1 MGIQSRKNIIKAL
14 IFDFDGLII
23 DTEISSYQTW
33 QEIYE
38 EHNCQLPFSTWAI
51 CIGGSP
57 QLFDPCEYLEQ
68 QIGRPVLREEIRL
81 RRRQRHVR
89 IVEAQPVLPGV
100 EDYILSAKRLG
111 LKIGVASSSKHEWV
125 DTHLTRLGLI
135 SHFDSIKCSDDV
147 KHTKPDPELYQAI
160 LDALGVEGHQ
170 AIALEDSPNGVIA
183 AQRAGIF
190 CVAVPNPVTSQLSL
204 EHADLNLP
212 SLSKVPLEELLVK
225 VQERVKP

>member
-1 MGIQSRKNIIKAL
+1 MIKAL
-14 IFDFDGLII
+14 VFDFDGLIV
-23 DTEISSYQTW
+23 DTEMSSYQTW
-33 QEIYE
+33 QEIYA
-38 EHNCQLPFSTWAI
+38 EHDCQLPFSTWAI

-81 RRRQRHVR
+81 RRRQQHIRM
-89 IVEAQPVLPGV
+89 VEAQPVLPGV

-111 LKIGVASSSKHEWV
+111 LKIGVASSSRHEWV

-135 SHFDSIKCSDDV
+135 DYFDSIKCFDDV
-147 KHTKPDPELYQAI
+147 KRTKPNPELYLAV
-160 LDALGVEGHQ
+160 LDALGVHGQQ

-183 AQRAGIF
+183 AQQAGIF

-204 EHADLNLP
+204 LHADLCLS
-212 SLSKVPLEELLVK
+212 SLTEVSLEQLLAKVGGTVK
-225 VQERVKP
+225 HEHIR

>member
-1 MGIQSRKNIIKAL
+1 MIKAL
-14 IFDFDGLII
+14 VFDFDGLIV
-23 DTEISSYQTW
+23 DTEMSSYQTW
-33 QEIYE
+33 QEIYA
-38 EHNCQLPFSTWAI
+38 EHDCQLPFSTWAI

-81 RRRQRHVR
+81 RRRQQHIRM
-89 IVEAQPVLPGV
+89 VEAQPVLPGV

-111 LKIGVASSSKHEWV
+111 LKIGVASSSRHEWV

-135 SHFDSIKCSDDV
+135 DYFDSIKCFDDV
-147 KHTKPDPELYQAI
+147 KRTKPNPELYLAV
-160 LDALGVEGHQ
+160 LDALGVHGQQ

-183 AQRAGIF
+183 AQQAGIF

-204 EHADLNLP
+204 LHADLCLS
-212 SLSKVPLEELLVK
+212 SLTEVSLEQLLAKVGGTVK
-225 VQERVKP
+225 HEHIH

>member
-1 MGIQSRKNIIKAL
+1 MIKAL
-14 IFDFDGLII
+14 VFDFDGLIV
-23 DTEISSYQTW
+23 DTEMSSYQTW
-33 QEIYE
+33 QEIYA
-38 EHNCQLPFSTWAI
+38 EHDCQLPFSTWAI

-81 RRRQRHVR
+81 RRRQRHIR
-89 IVEAQPVLPGV
+89 MVEAQPVLPGV

-111 LKIGVASSSKHEWV
+111 LKIGVASSSRHEWV

-135 SHFDSIKCSDDV
+135 DYFDSIKCFDDV
-147 KHTKPDPELYQAI
+147 KRTKPDPELYLAV
-160 LDALGVEGHQ
+160 LDALGVHGQQ

-183 AQRAGIF
+183 AQQAGIF

-204 EHADLNLP
+204 LHADLCLS
-212 SLSKVPLEELLVK
+212 SLTEVSLEQLLAKVGGTVK
-225 VQERVKP
+225 HEHIR

>member
-1 MGIQSRKNIIKAL
+1 MIKAL
-14 IFDFDGLII
+14 VFDFDGLIV
-23 DTEISSYQTW
+23 DTEMSSYQTW
-33 QEIYE
+33 QEIYA
-38 EHNCQLPFSTWAI
+38 EHDCQLPFSTWAI

-81 RRRQRHVR
+81 RRRQRHIR
-89 IVEAQPVLPGV
+89 MVEAQPVLPGV

-111 LKIGVASSSKHEWV
+111 LKIGVASSSRHEWV

-135 SHFDSIKCSDDV
+135 DYFDSIKCFDDV
-147 KHTKPDPELYQAI
+147 KRTKPDPELYLAV
-160 LDALGVEGHQ
+160 LDALGVHGQQ

-183 AQRAGIF
+183 AQQAGIF

-204 EHADLNLP
+204 LHADLCLS
-212 SLSKVPLEELLVK
+212 SLTEVSLEQLLAKVRGTVK
-225 VQERVKP
+225 HEHIH